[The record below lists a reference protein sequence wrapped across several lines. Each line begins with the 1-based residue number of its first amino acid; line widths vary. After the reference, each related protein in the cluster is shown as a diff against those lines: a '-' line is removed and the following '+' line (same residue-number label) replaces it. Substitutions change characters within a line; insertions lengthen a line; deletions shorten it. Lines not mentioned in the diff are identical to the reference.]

1 MYVQRL
7 NAVFQSNLEQ
17 DAHDHAVRR
26 HKTL

>member
-26 HKTL
+26 HKIL